1 MGKEADGH
9 WAYRL
14 PDRLIGK
21 EADAEEADEWDCL
34 VRVLMNLKTDG
45 RGRYYTRKLT
55 TEKDL

>member
-1 MGKEADGH
+1 MGI
-9 WAYRL
+9 AYRL